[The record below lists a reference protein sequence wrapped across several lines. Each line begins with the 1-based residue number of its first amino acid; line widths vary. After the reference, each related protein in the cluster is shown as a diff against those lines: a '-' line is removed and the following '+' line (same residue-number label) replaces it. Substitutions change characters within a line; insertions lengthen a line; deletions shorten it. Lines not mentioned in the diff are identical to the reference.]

1 MIKIV
6 DNHFILET
14 KQTSYVITY
23 TKSGLLLHDYYGEK
37 VEFVD
42 FECIRQKLEN
52 GRGTAVLFENNSNEF
67 IDDLDL
73 ELSTIGIGDYRENMI
88 TINSMQHGYTN
99 RFQYQNYE
107 ILKTNSVKPLPCSYD
122 ETEVLR
128 LDLFDEV
135 LQCRLE
141 LFYKIYYEADVITRY
156 ARIVNLSGNR
166 YQIERFFSNQIDFSE
181 NDFTMMTFDG
191 AWSKERQVNK
201 KRLSSGIYINDSKS
215 GASSN
220 KHNPLVILKKG
231 ATSESSGP
239 CYGFNLVY
247 SGNHKTVIEVKPN
260 GKVRLLSGINDFAF
274 NFDLTVDFITPE
286 AIMTFSQKGLN
297 GLSQN
302 MHYFVNNHIVRGN
315 WKNKERPVLINN
327 WEATYFN
334 FDEKKLLN
342 LAKVSKEAG
351 IELFVLDDGWF
362 GKRNDDTSSLGDYNV
377 NTKKLPK
384 GLANLC
390 DKINGLGMMFGLWVE
405 PEMISPNSDLYKS
418 HPDWAI
424 QVPNRKPAIGRN
436 QLVLDL
442 TNPQVCEYL
451 LTSLTEVFSSCN
463 LSYVKWDYNRTITDM
478 WGQKLTNQGELFH
491 RYILGLYAILEEL
504 NRRFP
509 NMLFEG
515 CASGGNRFDL
525 GMLCYFP
532 QIWTSDD
539 TDYLE
544 RLYIQTGTS
553 YGYPLST
560 IGAHVSDVPNHQTL
574 RNTPL
579 YSRFNLSVFGVL
591 GYELNIATLAK
602 TEILQIKKQ
611 VEIYKRYRKTL
622 QYGKFYR
629 SSKTIFTKNNS
640 YFWVID
646 DDHAIVGYFQ
656 SLVHPNQPEDIMY
669 IYGLTLG
676 EIYTFKNLP
685 QKINLKT
692 FGGLINM
699 VSPIKLKLNG
709 KLHNFICRVYQ
720 LKAPKE
726 ECILTGVMAEKA
738 GIRLKGQF
746 LGTGF
751 NNQVR
756 VIGDFGSCIYLLE
769 KENLQKN

>member
-1 MIKIV
+1 MIKVV

-14 KQTSYVITY
+14 KATSYVITY

-37 VEFVD
+37 VDFID

-52 GRGTAVLFENNSNEF
+52 GRGTAVLFENNPNEF

-88 TINSMQHGYTN
+88 TIQSLQHGYTN
-99 RFQYQNYE
+99 CFKYHSYE
-107 ILKTNSVKPLPCSYD
+107 ILEKNESKPLPSSYE
-122 ETEVLR
+122 ETETLR
-128 LDLFDEV
+128 INLYDEV

-141 LFYKIYYEADVITRY
+141 LYYKTYYEADVITKY
-156 ARIVNLSGNR
+156 ARIINQSENI
-166 YQIERFFSNQIDFSE
+166 YSIERFFSNQIDFHE
-181 NDFTMMTFDG
+181 NDFTMITFDG
-191 AWSKERQVNK
+191 AWSKERHVSK
-201 KRLSSGIYINDSKS
+201 KRLTSGIYINDSKS

-220 KHNPLVILKKG
+220 KHNPFVILKKRN
-231 ATSESSGP
+231 TSESSGS

-247 SGNHKTVIEVKPN
+247 SGNHKTIVEVKPN
-260 GKVRLLSGINDFAF
+260 DKVRLLLGINDFAF
-274 NFDLTVDFITPE
+274 QYDLKEDFITPE
-286 AIMTFSQKGLN
+286 SVMTFSVKGLN

-302 MHYFVNNHIVRGN
+302 MHYFVNHHIVRGE

-342 LAKVSKEAG
+342 LAKTSKDVG

-362 GKRNDDTSSLGDYNV
+362 GKRNDDTSSLGDYNI

-384 GLANLC
+384 GLKSLC
-390 DKINGLGMMFGLWVE
+390 DKINALGMMFGLWVE
-405 PEMISPNSDLYKS
+405 PEMISPNSDLYQK
-418 HPDWAI
+418 HPDWAV
-424 QVPNRKPAIGRN
+424 QVPNRKPAQGRN
-436 QLVLDL
+436 QLALDL
-442 TNPQVCEYL
+442 TNPQVREYL
-451 LTSLTEVFSSCN
+451 IYSLTEVFSSCN
-463 LSYVKWDYNRTITDM
+463 LSYVKWDYNRTLTDM
-478 WGQKLTNQGELFH
+478 WSQTLTNQGEFFH
-491 RYILGLYAILEEL
+491 RYILGLYEVLEEL
-504 NRRFP
+504 NLRFP
-509 NMLFEG
+509 KILFEG

-560 IGAHVSDVPNHQTL
+560 MGAHVSDVPNHQTL
-574 RNTPL
+574 RITPL
-579 YSRFNLSVFGVL
+579 SSRFNISMFGVL
-591 GYELNIATLAK
+591 GYELNLTTIAKNELLK
-602 TEILQIKKQ
+602 IKKQ
-611 VEIYKRYRKTL
+611 VELYKKYRKTL
-622 QYGKFYR
+622 QFGTFYR
-629 SSKTIFTKNNS
+629 SDKTIFSKNNS

-646 DDHAIVGYFQ
+646 QENTLIGYFQ
-656 SLVHPNQPEDIMY
+656 ALVHPNQHEDVMY
-669 IYGLTLG
+669 IYGLEL
-676 EIYTFKNLP
+676 EERYQFVNLP

-709 KLHNFICRVYQ
+709 NLHNFICRVYQ
-720 LKAPKE
+720 LKSPKE
-726 ECILTGVMAEKA
+726 KIIVTGAMVEKA

-751 NNQVR
+751 SNQVR
-756 VIGDFGSCIYLLE
+756 VVGDFGSCIYLLE
-769 KENLQKN
+769 KENLKNY